1 MNILDGLGV
10 KPLQQWFSESS
21 VSGRQSLVFKTFSA
35 NGVLEGPGFFNYCCS
50 FSSFC
55 DESCRYALSLAFYS
69 ESCELSPKLGQ
80 RQSGRPKA
88 NGRQSLLVWVQ
99 SPGWSRSPVPPCT
112 FSGLSGPLRQ
122 GRRDTAHPK

>member
-1 MNILDGLGV
+1 MALSGSGAAEGPGNPGKLPRAPVSAIPGPVGPGSTWPQGSLAGVWSPCPRIAPPVQRMPFCLVTILDGLGV

-55 DESCRYALSLAFYS
+55 DESY
-69 ESCELSPKLGQ
+69 
-80 RQSGRPKA
+80 
-88 NGRQSLLVWVQ
+88 
-99 SPGWSRSPVPPCT
+99 
-112 FSGLSGPLRQ
+112 
-122 GRRDTAHPK
+122 